1 MPAKYIATTDEVRR
15 PLRRVCEPSNWPAA
29 LDDPRH
35 EAIARYY
42 TSNALRSIG
51 DIEGTRRHST
61 AFLDVAERLRD
72 RNLLAA
78 ALFANINLCQAAG
91 DWDAA
96 RDYIDRGL
104 ALLPTETRLLNAR
117 TLLEYETGDL
127 VQGGA
132 YLDRFLEAVRLNPPG
147 PTVPYA
153 MMAGMIPRV
162 AQISG
167 EMDRFDIA
175 EEAAD
180 AVLSSPSPTANVVEI
195 ARTGLAR
202 MSIQRGDVSS
212 AAAQYKALESGRGIL
227 GLSYAMDRLLGLLSQ
242 TIGKLEQAV
251 DHFEVALDLCQKM
264 GYRPELAWTCCD
276 YADCLLQRAASGD
289 RAKAQSLLEK
299 SLSIAT
305 ELGMKPLMARV
316 TERLEQVQTQPYAA
330 PAYPD
335 GLTEREVEV
344 LRLIAAGKTNLE
356 IAEELVIAEG
366 TARRHVANIYEKI
379 GAANRVEAA
388 AYANQHGLLESS

>member
-195 ARTGLAR
+195 ARSLAGNPDSPHR
-202 MSIQRGDVSS
+202 F
-212 AAAQYKALESGRGIL
+212 LN
-227 GLSYAMDRLLGLLSQ
+227 
-242 TIGKLEQAV
+242 V
-251 DHFEVALDLCQKM
+251 D
-264 GYRPELAWTCCD
+264 YR
-276 YADCLLQRAASGD
+276 
-289 RAKAQSLLEK
+289 
-299 SLSIAT
+299 
-305 ELGMKPLMARV
+305 
-316 TERLEQVQTQPYAA
+316 
-330 PAYPD
+330 
-335 GLTEREVEV
+335 
-344 LRLIAAGKTNLE
+344 
-356 IAEELVIAEG
+356 
-366 TARRHVANIYEKI
+366 
-379 GAANRVEAA
+379 
-388 AYANQHGLLESS
+388 